1 MYSLRI
7 THIQHMSDLKPNIV
21 IDETFDTVKLL
32 RGVLTHF
39 MPLISFENIR
49 KPEVSKGISGVKWIK

>member
-39 MPLISFENIR
+39 MPLISFDT
-49 KPEVSKGISGVKWIK
+49 P

>member
-7 THIQHMSDLKPNIV
+7 SHIQHMSDLKLNIV
-21 IDETFDTVKLL
+21 IDETFDTV

-39 MPLISFENIR
+39 MPLISFDT
-49 KPEVSKGISGVKWIK
+49 P

>member
-7 THIQHMSDLKPNIV
+7 THIQHMSDLKLNIV

-39 MPLISFENIR
+39 MPLISFENI
-49 KPEVSKGISGVKWIK
+49 

>member
-7 THIQHMSDLKPNIV
+7 SHIQHMSDLKLNIV
-21 IDETFDTVKLL
+21 IDETFDTV

>member
-7 THIQHMSDLKPNIV
+7 NHIQHMSDLKLNIV

-32 RGVLTHF
+32 RGVF
-39 MPLISFENIR
+39 NPLHATDLF
-49 KPEVSKGISGVKWIK
+49 